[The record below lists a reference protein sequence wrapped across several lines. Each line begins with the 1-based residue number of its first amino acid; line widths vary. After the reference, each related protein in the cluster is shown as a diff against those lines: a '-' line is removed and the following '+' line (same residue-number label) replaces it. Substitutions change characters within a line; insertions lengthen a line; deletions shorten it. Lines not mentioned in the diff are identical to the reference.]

1 MKVDHKYKDDDD
13 TKYLDLALRCCGMG
27 MDYKH
32 ADLIITV
39 HRKIKEKGGDFSIVD
54 ADRIQT
60 EWKERWI
67 RYDIESSQ
75 DPRTAGTDLRHT
87 E

>member
-1 MKVDHKYKDDDD
+1 VKVDHKFKNDEA
-13 TKYLDLALRCCGMG
+13 TKYLDLALRSCGMG

-39 HRKIKEKGGDFSIVD
+39 QKRLAEKGGDFALSD
-54 ADRIQT
+54 AAEIQT
-60 EWKERWI
+60 EWEEKWI
-67 RYDIESSQ
+67 RYEIEKAQ
-75 DPRTAGTDLRHT
+75 DPKPK